1 MGDEGMLGVV
11 QAQQVQVSNDG
22 GLNYIPIK
30 AATMTHRSVR
40 PPPPSNPHHQRPTM
54 KFLLILTLYIAMLFA
69 ESFAVVATNDLSS
82 NNKDGRELLSTWCD
96 PATPVQWHP

>member
-30 AATMTHRSVR
+30 AATMKVR
-40 PPPPSNPHHQRPTM
+40 ALP
-54 KFLLILTLYIAMLFA
+54 IAC
-69 ESFAVVATNDLSS
+69 
-82 NNKDGRELLSTWCD
+82 R
-96 PATPVQWHP
+96 